1 MIYWEKHDHD
11 NNRHSWYHVSLCRD
25 LFGDLVLSKK
35 WGVIGRR
42 GYQERM
48 QPLHTPEELHRQ
60 LLNVG
65 KQRAAHGYA
74 IKKVGGG
81 PA

>member
-11 NNRHSWYHVSLCRD
+11 NNRHSWYHVSLGRD
-25 LFGDLVLSKK
+25 LFGDLILSKK
-35 WGVIGRR
+35 WGVLGRH
-42 GYQERM
+42 GYQERKL
-48 QPLHTPEELHRQ
+48 PLETLEEVQRHI
-60 LLNVG
+60 LNVG
-65 KQRAAHGYA
+65 KQQAARGYA